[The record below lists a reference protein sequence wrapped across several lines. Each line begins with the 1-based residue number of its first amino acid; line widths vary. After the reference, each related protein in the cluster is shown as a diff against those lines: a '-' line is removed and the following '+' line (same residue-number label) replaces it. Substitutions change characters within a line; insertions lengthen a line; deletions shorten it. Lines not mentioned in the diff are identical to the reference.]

1 MSSPIV
7 ESSQAATGTVA
18 RPVRIQFTYW
28 QGVGRRLTRDPIS
41 MVCAGILVLLI
52 LAAIFAPLI
61 APMDPYKSSILNR
74 LKPFGTPGYLLGT
87 DELGRDMLSRLIY
100 GGRIS
105 LLMGLLP
112 ITVATFCGSILGI
125 VAGFFGGKT
134 NMVIMR
140 ITDVFFAFPSVLL
153 AVGIAGALGAG
164 PVNVL
169 VSLSL
174 VFTPPI
180 TRVAEAATIQIR
192 NQDFIEAGA
201 RYRRVRAAHY
211 RRSRP
216 DQRNKPDTHLCVQP
230 DRRFHRPRRRI
241 VLPGVWSCAANGRL
255 GTYVEY
261 AASVDLPC
269 AGYLYHAWNIDPD
282 RLHLFQS
289 AERWFAD
296 VHGSETMN
304 DEAAET
310 AQRTEFFTGQQDHGA
325 EDRRALDVQDLTKH
339 FRLRGGP
346 IGGKRAYVQAVDR
359 ISFSVSRG
367 ETLGIVGES
376 GCGKSTTARLLMRLI
391 EPDEGRMLLD
401 GQAVGGAHG
410 ISIRK
415 LRHQV
420 QMVFQDSYASLNP
433 RHTATEEV
441 SFGLIAQGV
450 ARSEA
455 QRRAND
461 MLDLVGLEPGVF
473 ADRYPHELSGGQ
485 RQRVNVARALYHRA
499 ECLTHVG
506 DSQAV
511 RSLTQCGEPM
521 RFAMAAPIDLR
532 NDFDSV
538 SLRRLAKRT
547 RDATQSRRLLAL
559 AEVYDGGSRTD
570 ASRIGGVGLQIIRDW
585 VLRFNARGP
594 DGLVDGKSPGAPS
607 KLNADHRRALAEVVE
622 AGPVPAVDG
631 VVRWRRK
638 DLARWLLETFAIS
651 LDETTVGREL
661 KALGFA
667 KISARPRHYAQNEL
681 AVEAFKKNFPAELAK
696 IRARLPKG
704 VEIELWWQDEARIG
718 QKNKLTRRWARRGTR
733 PRAPRDQRTEWA
745 YIFGA
750 ICPAK
755 GKGAGLVMPWCDT
768 DAMAAHLIEISAAV
782 DPGAHAVLIVDQA
795 GWHLTPKLAIPDN
808 ITVLALPP
816 RSPELNP
823 VENVWQFMRD
833 NWLSNRIF
841 KSYEDIVAL
850 CCQAWNNLID
860 QPWKIMSLGM
870 RKWAHGF

>member
-1 MSSPIV
+1 MIPVASTLTPGQRDDTTTTLADELKRGGYFALSLI
-7 ESSQAATGTVA
+7 GA
-18 RPVRIQFTYW
+18 RP
-28 QGVGRRLTRDPIS
+28 
-41 MVCAGILVLLI
+41 
-52 LAAIFAPLI
+52 
-61 APMDPYKSSILNR
+61 
-74 LKPFGTPGYLLGT
+74 
-87 DELGRDMLSRLIY
+87 
-100 GGRIS
+100 
-105 LLMGLLP
+105 
-112 ITVATFCGSILGI
+112 
-125 VAGFFGGKT
+125 
-134 NMVIMR
+134 
-140 ITDVFFAFPSVLL
+140 
-153 AVGIAGALGAG
+153 GAG
-164 PVNVL
+164 ERMSR
-169 VSLSL
+169 VS
-174 VFTPPI
+174 VEP
-180 TRVAEAATIQIR
+180 
-192 NQDFIEAGA
+192 
-201 RYRRVRAAHY
+201 
-211 RRSRP
+211 
-216 DQRNKPDTHLCVQP
+216 VQP
-230 DRRFHRPRRRI
+230 DPSEGHLTLRREAALELIEAAGVPSALADPRAEANGQREAFRRF
-241 VLPGVWSCAANGRL
+241 
-255 GTYVEY
+255 
-261 AASVDLPC
+261 
-269 AGYLYHAWNIDPD
+269 
-282 RLHLFQS
+282 
-289 AERWFAD
+289 
-296 VHGSETMN
+296 VHGTIEPMARMI
-304 DEAAET
+304 EAEMT
-310 AQRTEFFTGQQDHGA
+310 AKAGLSCDLNFASLFAADLAGRG
-325 EDRRALDVQDLTKH
+325 RALKQ
-339 FRLRGGP
+339 
-346 IGGKRAYVQAVDR
+346 
-359 ISFSVSRG
+359 
-367 ETLGIVGES
+367 
-376 GCGKSTTARLLMRLI
+376 
-391 EPDEGRMLLD
+391 
-401 GQAVGGAHG
+401 
-410 ISIRK
+410 
-415 LRHQV
+415 
-420 QMVFQDSYASLNP
+420 
-433 RHTATEEV
+433 
-441 SFGLIAQGV
+441 
-450 ARSEA
+450 
-455 QRRAND
+455 
-461 MLDLVGLEPGVF
+461 
-473 ADRYPHELSGGQ
+473 
-485 RQRVNVARALYHRA
+485 LYHRA

-681 AVEAFKKNFPAELAK
+681 AVEALKKNFPAELAK

>member
-1 MSSPIV
+1 MTFANPLKRHSLEWATRLVGAVISAVSWAWISGPALAV
-7 ESSQAATGTVA
+7 SLGDMAKEAADDLESVPA
-18 RPVRIQFTYW
+18 
-28 QGVGRRLTRDPIS
+28 
-41 MVCAGILVLLI
+41 
-52 LAAIFAPLI
+52 
-61 APMDPYKSSILNR
+61 
-74 LKPFGTPGYLLGT
+74 
-87 DELGRDMLSRLIY
+87 
-100 GGRIS
+100 
-105 LLMGLLP
+105 
-112 ITVATFCGSILGI
+112 
-125 VAGFFGGKT
+125 
-134 NMVIMR
+134 
-140 ITDVFFAFPSVLL
+140 LL
-153 AVGIAGALGAG
+153 AVAFYIIGAA
-164 PVNVL
+164 
-169 VSLSL
+169 
-174 VFTPPI
+174 
-180 TRVAEAATIQIR
+180 
-192 NQDFIEAGA
+192 
-201 RYRRVRAAHY
+201 
-211 RRSRP
+211 
-216 DQRNKPDTHLCVQP
+216 
-230 DRRFHRPRRRI
+230 
-241 VLPGVWSCAANGRL
+241 
-255 GTYVEY
+255 
-261 AASVDLPC
+261 
-269 AGYLYHAWNIDPD
+269 
-282 RLHLFQS
+282 
-289 AERWFAD
+289 
-296 VHGSETMN
+296 
-304 DEAAET
+304 
-310 AQRTEFFTGQQDHGA
+310 
-325 EDRRALDVQDLTKH
+325 
-339 FRLRGGP
+339 
-346 IGGKRAYVQAVDR
+346 
-359 ISFSVSRG
+359 
-367 ETLGIVGES
+367 IVGF
-376 GCGKSTTARLLMRLI
+376 GLLKLKRHVDHPQQTTI
-391 EPDEGRMLLD
+391 G
-401 GQAVGGAHG
+401 
-410 ISIRK
+410 S
-415 LRHQV
+415 
-420 QMVFQDSYASLNP
+420 
-433 RHTATEEV
+433 
-441 SFGLIAQGV
+441 GLIAILIGV
-450 ARSEA
+450 SLIAA
-455 QRRAND
+455 PAVINALGD
-461 MLDLVGLEPGVF
+461 T
-473 ADRYPHELSGGQ
+473 
-485 RQRVNVARALYHRA
+485 LYHRA

-585 VLRFNARGP
+585 VLRFNARGL

-782 DPGAHAVLIVDQA
+782 DPGAQAVLIVDQA

>member
-1 MSSPIV
+1 MSDTPQLLLAHHLKALKLPTFLR
-7 ESSQAATGTVA
+7 EYDKQARQCAAEGVDH
-18 RPVRIQFTYW
+18 VRYL
-28 QGVGRRLTRDPIS
+28 VRLTELELIDRERRMVERRIRMAKFPAVKSLDSFDFKAMPSLNKMMVLELARCEYIERRENVIALGNSGTGKTHIALGLGLAACQKGLTVGFITAAALVHELIEARDEKRLLRFQKQL
-41 MVCAGILVLLI
+41 AKYKLLI
-52 LAAIFAPLI
+52 I
-61 APMDPYKSSILNR
+61 
-74 LKPFGTPGYLLGT
+74 
-87 DELGRDMLSRLIY
+87 DELGFVPLS
-100 GGRIS
+100 
-105 LLMGLLP
+105 
-112 ITVATFCGSILGI
+112 
-125 VAGFFGGKT
+125 KT
-134 NMVIMR
+134 
-140 ITDVFFAFPSVLL
+140 
-153 AVGIAGALGAG
+153 
-164 PVNVL
+164 
-169 VSLSL
+169 
-174 VFTPPI
+174 
-180 TRVAEAATIQIR
+180 
-192 NQDFIEAGA
+192 
-201 RYRRVRAAHY
+201 
-211 RRSRP
+211 
-216 DQRNKPDTHLCVQP
+216 
-230 DRRFHRPRRRI
+230 
-241 VLPGVWSCAANGRL
+241 
-255 GTYVEY
+255 
-261 AASVDLPC
+261 
-269 AGYLYHAWNIDPD
+269 
-282 RLHLFQS
+282 
-289 AERWFAD
+289 
-296 VHGSETMN
+296 
-304 DEAAET
+304 
-310 AQRTEFFTGQQDHGA
+310 GA
-325 EDRRALDVQDLTKH
+325 E
-339 FRLRGGP
+339 
-346 IGGKRAYVQAVDR
+346 
-359 ISFSVSRG
+359 
-367 ETLGIVGES
+367 
-376 GCGKSTTARLLMRLI
+376 LLF
-391 EPDEGRMLLD
+391 E
-401 GQAVGGAHG
+401 
-410 ISIRK
+410 
-415 LRHQV
+415 
-420 QMVFQDSYASLNP
+420 VF
-433 RHTATEEV
+433 
-441 SFGLIAQGV
+441 
-450 ARSEA
+450 
-455 QRRAND
+455 
-461 MLDLVGLEPGVF
+461 
-473 ADRYPHELSGGQ
+473 
-485 RQRVNVARALYHRA
+485 YHRA

-585 VLRFNARGP
+585 VLRFNARGL

-782 DPGAHAVLIVDQA
+782 DPGAQAVLIVDQA

>member
-1 MSSPIV
+1 MLKGNDGAVPIDIPRDRDGSF
-7 ESSQAATGTVA
+7 EPELIQKGQTRIDGMDDKIIGLYAAG
-18 RPVRIQFTYW
+18 
-28 QGVGRRLTRDPIS
+28 LSTRDIRAHLEEVYGLRVSADLIS
-41 MVCAGILVLLI
+41 RVTNAVL
-52 LAAIFAPLI
+52 
-61 APMDPYKSSILNR
+61 
-74 LKPFGTPGYLLGT
+74 
-87 DELGRDMLSRLIY
+87 
-100 GGRIS
+100 
-105 LLMGLLP
+105 
-112 ITVATFCGSILGI
+112 
-125 VAGFFGGKT
+125 
-134 NMVIMR
+134 
-140 ITDVFFAFPSVLL
+140 
-153 AVGIAGALGAG
+153 
-164 PVNVL
+164 
-169 VSLSL
+169 
-174 VFTPPI
+174 
-180 TRVAEAATIQIR
+180 
-192 NQDFIEAGA
+192 
-201 RYRRVRAAHY
+201 
-211 RRSRP
+211 
-216 DQRNKPDTHLCVQP
+216 
-230 DRRFHRPRRRI
+230 
-241 VLPGVWSCAANGRL
+241 
-255 GTYVEY
+255 
-261 AASVDLPC
+261 
-269 AGYLYHAWNIDPD
+269 
-282 RLHLFQS
+282 
-289 AERWFAD
+289 
-296 VHGSETMN
+296 
-304 DEAAET
+304 
-310 AQRTEFFTGQQDHGA
+310 
-325 EDRRALDVQDLTKH
+325 
-339 FRLRGGP
+339 
-346 IGGKRAYVQAVDR
+346 
-359 ISFSVSRG
+359 
-367 ETLGIVGES
+367 
-376 GCGKSTTARLLMRLI
+376 
-391 EPDEGRMLLD
+391 
-401 GQAVGGAHG
+401 
-410 ISIRK
+410 
-415 LRHQV
+415 
-420 QMVFQDSYASLNP
+420 
-433 RHTATEEV
+433 EEV
-441 SFGLIAQGV
+441 SDWQNRALEPVYPIVFLDALRVKIRDAESRQVKNKAVYVALGVTPEGEREVLGLWIADNEGAKFWLSIMNNLKNRGLEDILIAVVDGLKGFPDAINAAFPDTTVQTCIVHLVRHSLNFCGWKDRTAV
-450 ARSEA
+450 AK
-455 QRRAND
+455 
-461 MLDLVGLEPGVF
+461 DLKLIYQAV
-473 ADRYPHELSGGQ
+473 
-485 RQRVNVARALYHRA
+485 YHRA